1 MQVDVGSITDMMKL
15 RLSEVPEKKDFSS
28 VILRPLRY
36 QVMGSVLV
44 RTHSLL
50 LLLPPICTKYVRTA

>member
-1 MQVDVGSITDMMKL
+1 MGRIADMMKL

-44 RTHSLL
+44 RMHSLL
-50 LLLPPICTKYVRTA
+50 LLLEVLSPICMKYVRTA